1 MSAARKGPSE
11 RPEERRGSK
20 EAAVKVRDV
29 MTPEPIVVQRD
40 QSIADAARA
49 MRDNAVGSVLVVDGD
64 TLCGL
69 VTDRDIV
76 VRALAASALPD
87 LPVGEV
93 CSPDLVAVNADDDA
107 DEAVRVM
114 RENAVRRLPVMDDGR
129 IVGMVA
135 LGELAVERDEQS
147 ALADISAARP
157 NT

>member
-1 MSAARKGPSE
+1 
-11 RPEERRGSK
+11 
-20 EAAVKVRDV
+20 
-29 MTPEPIVVQRD
+29 MTPEPIVVQSD

-49 MRDNAVGSVLVVDGD
+49 MRDNAVGSVLVVRGD

-76 VRALAASALPD
+76 VRALAESALPD
-87 LPVGEV
+87 SPVGEV

-107 DEAVRVM
+107 DEAAQVM

-135 LGELAVERDEQS
+135 LGDLAVERDGQS
-147 ALADISAARP
+147 ALADISAAHP